1 MKNSRVLIFAGTT
14 EGRKLTQYLLGKGI
28 RLYVC
33 VATEYGESLL
43 PEGEDLTIS
52 HERMDAGQMEKLMRE
67 YQPDYVIDATHPYAS
82 EVTKNIKEACENSGR
97 GYLRLIRESSEAKDC
112 VYVDSIEEA
121 VTFLENTEGNIL
133 AATGSRE
140 LLAYTRL
147 KNYEDRVFARVLS
160 LADVVKKC
168 EELKIAGRHLICMQG
183 PFSTELNLAILRQY
197 DIKWFVTKESGKT
210 GGFPEKCEAARAA
223 GAKLVVVGRP
233 AVEEGYS
240 LDEMCEFLR
249 KRPGL
254 FPKDSPVCREVS
266 LVGIGTGGADDFT
279 VRAKKVC
286 REAELIIGAERMVQ
300 AAALTGQDTFYSYR
314 SEEIAAYI
322 KGHPRYHKIAVVFSG
337 DVGFYSGAKKL
348 LKLLNDN
355 GAGNGDLELKVVPGI
370 SSVVYFC
377 ARLGITW
384 EDAALVSMHG
394 KQANIISVIRDHKKT
409 IALAGNAAGIRTLCQ
424 EMVKYGYGDLK
435 VSAGENLS
443 YPEERIVTKEA
454 RELCNYEGSALAVLY
469 IENPDGGSRFRGG
482 GISDERFLRGDVPMT
497 KEEVR
502 CVSLSK
508 LRIQED
514 SILYDVGAG
523 TGSVAVE
530 AALLARRGQVYAVEV
545 KDEATELICKNKY
558 KFGAD
563 NLSIIHGEAPE
574 ALRDL
579 PGPDRVFIGG
589 SKGNLREIL
598 AEVIRDNPNVRVVIN
613 AISLETLSESVRC
626 LNELK
631 ERGESQVVEEEIVQ
645 LSVAKSKKVGNYH
658 MMTGQNPIFIISFT
672 IERTAGRISDSDD
685 NEGEML
691 K

>member
-28 RLYVC
+28 DIYVC

-43 PEGEDLTIS
+43 PEGDNLTVS
-52 HERMDAGQMEKLMRE
+52 HERMNAEQMEKVIRE

-82 EVTKNIKEACENSGR
+82 EVTENIKEACRMAGKE
-97 GYLRLIRESSEAKDC
+97 YLRLIRESSETRDC
-112 VYVDSIEEA
+112 VCVDNIEEA
-121 VTFLENTEGNIL
+121 VTFLEHTEGNIL
-133 AATGSRE
+133 AATGSKE
-140 LLAYTRL
+140 LGAYTRL
-147 KNYEDRVFARVLS
+147 KDYEDRVFARVLS

-168 EELKIAGRHLICMQG
+168 EDLKITGRHLICMQG
-183 PFSTELNLAILRQY
+183 PFSAELNLAILKQY
-197 DIKWFVTKESGKT
+197 DIKWFVTKESGKA
-210 GGFPEKCEAARAA
+210 GGFPEKCEAAEAA

-233 AVEEGYS
+233 AVEKGYY
-240 LDEMCEFLR
+240 LEEMCEFLR
-249 KRPGL
+249 KKLGL
-254 FPKDSPVCREVS
+254 TQENSRKYREVS

-286 REAELIIGAERMVQ
+286 REAELIIGAKRMVQ
-300 AAALTGQDTFYSYR
+300 AAALPGQDTFYSYR

-322 KGHPRYHKIAVVFSG
+322 KEHPEYRKIAVVFSG

-348 LKLLNDN
+348 LSLLNDDGTEN
-355 GAGNGDLELKVVPGI
+355 SDLELKVVPGI

-377 ARLGITW
+377 ARLGIAW
-384 EDAALVSMHG
+384 EDAALISMHG
-394 KQANIISVIRDHKKT
+394 KQANIISVIRDNQKT
-409 IALAGNAAGIRTLCQ
+409 IVLTGNAEGIRTFCQ

-435 VSAGENLS
+435 VSVGENLS
-443 YPEERIVTKEA
+443 YPKEKIVIKAA
-454 RELCNYEGSALAVLY
+454 RQLCHYEGSALAVLY

-482 GISDERFLRGDVPMT
+482 GVSDERFLRGDVPMT

-502 CVSLSK
+502 SVSLSK
-508 LRIQED
+508 LQIQED

-530 AALLARRGQVYAVEV
+530 AALLARKGQVYAVEV
-545 KDEATELICKNKY
+545 KDEAAELIYSNKY
-558 KFGAD
+558 KFGTD
-563 NLSIIHGEAPE
+563 NLSVIHGKAPE

-579 PGPDRVFIGG
+579 PRPDRVFIGG

-613 AISLETLSESVRC
+613 AISLETLSESVQS
-626 LNELK
+626 LKELK
-631 ERGESQVVEEEIVQ
+631 ECEELRIVEEEIVQ
-645 LSVAKSKKVGNYH
+645 LSVAKSKNVGKYH

-685 NEGEML
+685 N
-691 K
+691 